1 MDSDLQKLREYWI
14 EEAVVVLSIGK
25 GHLGVINMLRGYGMS
40 NDSAMEISYD
50 IFDHAKLRLLCMQR
64 SRRLLAWCLIV
75 FGMFLPLIMLFS
87 GLGIWYCSFAPIGI
101 GVAMLFKLPNPTS
114 LPRKNVAEQGTES
127 DR

>member
-40 NDSAMEISYD
+40 NDSAIEVSYD

-64 SRRLLAWCLIV
+64 GQRLLAWCLIV
-75 FGMFLPLIMLFS
+75 FGVLLPLMMLFS
-87 GLGIWYCSFAPIGI
+87 GLGLWYFSFAPIGI

-114 LPRKNVAEQGTES
+114 LPRKNVTKQDAAS